1 MVDSVENITK
11 QARQGS
17 VAAIIQVLN
26 DKLADSGVRTRAIF
40 EDGVLQ
46 LLCEA
51 PDVDQLEQSTLVD
64 RVRQILESISPRNI
78 RRVKINSRIVREQQL
93 LWLEEI
99 NRDPENQ
106 LLWSEEITLN
116 RPNLFKQF
124 MEDLQSQQAEQAKT
138 GMPKTSSPRQVR
150 EQRQFKRGV
159 VGGTAVSLLLLL
171 LGWGL
176 YSWLGPRF
184 QANSQANTTP
194 SPDSAT
200 SPEPSAVPPIS
211 ASSPVPAATN
221 SAAAIA
227 PSPSMAPSPSPVV
240 SASPSSRPQAAIAP
254 TSAPTASDPFADAVR
269 LAEQTASAGKAA
281 QSSADWLALAAKWQ
295 QASDLMSQVPAQDKR
310 YSVAQDRTSVYQRH
324 SEAALQEAKKK
335 QGQSPSTAVS
345 Q

>member
-1 MVDSVENITK
+1 MVDSIENITK

-51 PDVDQLEQSTLVD
+51 ADVDQLEQSTLVE

-106 LLWSEEITLN
+106 LLWSQEITLA

-124 MEDLQSQQAEQAKT
+124 MEDLQSQQAEQSKA
-138 GMPKTSSPRQVR
+138 GMPRTPSPRQVR
-150 EQRQFKRGV
+150 EQHQFKRGV

-171 LGWGL
+171 LGWVVF
-176 YSWLGPRF
+176 SWLGPRF
-184 QANSQANTTP
+184 QADSQANSQINTAS
-194 SPDSAT
+194 SPDST
-200 SPEPSAVPPIS
+200 LSPEPSSAPPAS
-211 ASSPVPAATN
+211 PTPASSPAPAA
-221 SAAAIA
+221 
-227 PSPSMAPSPSPVV
+227 SPSIVPSPSPVI
-240 SASPSSRPQAAIAP
+240 SASPSASPQAAIAP
-254 TSAPTASDPFADAVR
+254 TSADPFADAVR
-269 LAEQTASAGKAA
+269 LAEQTASDGKSA

-295 QASDLMSQVPAQDKR
+295 QASDLMGQVPAQDKR
-310 YSVAQDRTSVYQRH
+310 YSIAQDRTAVYQRF
-324 SEAALQEAKKK
+324 SEAALQEARKK
-335 QGQSPSTAVS
+335 QGQSASKPSN

>member
-51 PDVDQLEQSTLVD
+51 PDVDQLEQSTLVE

-106 LLWSEEITLN
+106 LLWSQEITLT

-124 MEDLQSQQAEQAKT
+124 MEDLQSQQAEQAA
-138 GMPKTSSPRQVR
+138 GMPKTPSPRQVR

-159 VGGTAVSLLLLL
+159 VGGTLASLLLLL
-171 LGWGL
+171 LGWGA
-176 YSWLGPRF
+176 YSWFGPKF
-184 QANSQANTTP
+184 QGSSQANTP
-194 SPDSAT
+194 ASPNPAQ
-200 SPEPSAVPPIS
+200 SPEPNPASPSP
-211 ASSPVPAATN
+211 ASSPAPVTS

-227 PSPSMAPSPSPVV
+227 PSPSTAPSPSPVA
-240 SASPSSRPQAAIAP
+240 SASPSPSPEAAIAP
-254 TSAPTASDPFADAVR
+254 TTAPTSADPFADAVR
-269 LAEQTASAGKAA
+269 LAEQTASAGKSA

-295 QASDLMSQVPAQDKR
+295 QASDLMAQVPSQDKR
-310 YSVAQDRTSVYQRH
+310 YSIAQDRTAVYQSH

-335 QGQSPSTAVS
+335 QSNSKASNQ
-345 Q
+345 

>member
-51 PDVDQLEQSTLVD
+51 ADVDQLEQSTLVE
-64 RVRQILESISPRNI
+64 RVCQILESISPRNI

-106 LLWSEEITLN
+106 LLWSQEITLA

-124 MEDLQSQQAEQAKT
+124 MEDLQSQQAEQSKA
-138 GMPKTSSPRQVR
+138 GMPRTPSPRQVR
-150 EQRQFKRGV
+150 EQHQFKRGV

-171 LGWGL
+171 LGWVVF
-176 YSWLGPRF
+176 SWLGPRF
-184 QANSQANTTP
+184 QADSQANTVT
-194 SPDSAT
+194 SPDST
-200 SPEPSAVPPIS
+200 LSPEPSSPPPAS
-211 ASSPVPAATN
+211 PTPASSPEPAA
-221 SAAAIA
+221 
-227 PSPSMAPSPSPVV
+227 SPSAPSPSPVA
-240 SASPSSRPQAAIAP
+240 SASPSPSPQAAIAP
-254 TSAPTASDPFADAVR
+254 TTAPTSADPFADAVR
-269 LAEQTASAGKAA
+269 LAEQTASAGKSA

-295 QASDLMSQVPAQDKR
+295 QASDLMAQVPAQDKR
-310 YSVAQDRTSVYQRH
+310 YSIAQDRTTVYQRF
-324 SEAALQEAKKK
+324 SEAALQEARKK
-335 QGQSPSTAVS
+335 QL
-345 Q
+345 

>member
-51 PDVDQLEQSTLVD
+51 PDVDQLEQSTLVE

-106 LLWSEEITLN
+106 LLWSQEITLT

-124 MEDLQSQQAEQAKT
+124 MEDLQSQQAEQAKA
-138 GMPKTSSPRQVR
+138 GIPKTPSPRQVR

-159 VGGTAVSLLLLL
+159 VGGTLASLLLLL
-171 LGWGL
+171 LGWGA
-176 YSWLGPRF
+176 YSWLGPKF
-184 QANSQANTTP
+184 QSNSQANTTP
-194 SPDSAT
+194 SPNT
-200 SPEPSAVPPIS
+200 TKSPEPNAVSPSP
-211 ASSPVPAATN
+211 ASSPVSTT
-221 SAAAIA
+221 SSSTAAIA
-227 PSPSMAPSPSPVV
+227 PSPSPSTSASPSPSPE
-240 SASPSSRPQAAIAP
+240 ATAIAP
-254 TSAPTASDPFADAVR
+254 SATPTSADPFADAVR
-269 LAEQTASAGKAA
+269 LAEQTASAGKSA

-310 YSVAQDRTSVYQRH
+310 YSIAQDRTTVYQRH

-335 QGQSPSTAVS
+335 QGQAASKATN

>member
-1 MVDSVENITK
+1 MVDSIENITK

-40 EDGVLQ
+40 ADGVLQ

-51 PDVDQLEQSTLVD
+51 PDVDQLEQSTLVE
-64 RVRQILESISPRNI
+64 RVRQILEAISPRNI

-106 LLWSEEITLN
+106 VLWSQEITLT

-124 MEDLQSQQAEQAKT
+124 MEDLQSQQADQSKS
-138 GMPKTSSPRQVR
+138 GMPKTPSPRQVR

-159 VGGTAVSLLLLL
+159 VGGTAASLLLLL
-171 LGWGL
+171 LAWGV
-176 YSWLGPRF
+176 YSWFGPKL
-184 QANSQANTTP
+184 QANSQANT
-194 SPDSAT
+194 AT
-200 SPEPSAVPPIS
+200 SPDPAQSPEPITPAP
-211 ASSPVPAATN
+211 ASPN
-221 SAAAIA
+221 STAAIA
-227 PSPSMAPSPSPVV
+227 PSPSPVASVSPSPSPE
-240 SASPSSRPQAAIAP
+240 AAAIAP
-254 TSAPTASDPFADAVR
+254 TSAPTSADPFADAVR
-269 LAEQTASAGKAA
+269 LAEQTASAGKSA

-295 QASDLMSQVPAQDKR
+295 QASDLMSQVPPQDKR
-310 YSVAQDRTSVYQRH
+310 YSIAQDRTTVYQRH

-335 QGQSPSTAVS
+335 QGQTAS
-345 Q
+345 KASDQQI

>member
-1 MVDSVENITK
+1 MVDSIENITK

-51 PDVDQLEQSTLVD
+51 PDVDQLEQSTLVE
-64 RVRQILESISPRNI
+64 RVRQILEAISPRNI

-106 LLWSEEITLN
+106 LLWSQEITLT

-124 MEDLQSQQAEQAKT
+124 MEDLQSQQAEQAS
-138 GMPKTSSPRQVR
+138 GMPKTPSPRQVR

-159 VGGTAVSLLLLL
+159 VGGTAASLLLLL
-171 LGWGL
+171 LAWGG
-176 YSWLGPRF
+176 YSWFGPRL
-184 QANSQANTTP
+184 QANSQSNTVT
-194 SPDSAT
+194 SPNSAE
-200 SPEPSAVPPIS
+200 SPEPITAAP
-211 ASSPVPAATN
+211 ASPSST
-221 SAAAIA
+221 AAIA
-227 PSPSMAPSPSPVV
+227 PSPSPVASASPSPSP
-240 SASPSSRPQAAIAP
+240 QTAAIAP
-254 TSAPTASDPFADAVR
+254 TTAPTSADPFADAVR
-269 LAEQTASAGKAA
+269 LAEQTASDGKAA

-295 QASDLMSQVPAQDKR
+295 QASDLMGQVTTQDKR
-310 YSVAQDRTSVYQRH
+310 YSIAQDRTAVYQRF

-335 QGQSPSTAVS
+335 QGQSASKSTN

>member
-1 MVDSVENITK
+1 MVDSIENITK

-51 PDVDQLEQSTLVD
+51 ADVDQLEQSTLVE

-106 LLWSEEITLN
+106 LLWSQEITLT

-124 MEDLQSQQAEQAKT
+124 MEDLQSQQAEQAA
-138 GMPKTSSPRQVR
+138 GMPKTPSPRQVR

-159 VGGTAVSLLLLL
+159 VGGTLASLLLLL
-171 LGWGL
+171 LGWGA
-176 YSWLGPRF
+176 YSWFGPKF
-184 QANSQANTTP
+184 QSNSQANTTP
-194 SPDSAT
+194 SPDSAQ
-200 SPEPSAVPPIS
+200 SPEPNATS
-211 ASSPVPAATN
+211 TN
-221 SAAAIA
+221 SAAIA
-227 PSPSMAPSPSPVV
+227 PSPSTAPNPSPVVPASPSPSPE
-240 SASPSSRPQAAIAP
+240 AAIAP
-254 TSAPTASDPFADAVR
+254 TTAPTSADPFADAVR
-269 LAEQTASAGKAA
+269 LAEQTASDGKAA

-295 QASDLMSQVPAQDKR
+295 QASDLMGQVTTQDKR
-310 YSVAQDRTSVYQRH
+310 YSIAQDRTALYQRF

-335 QGQSPSTAVS
+335 
-345 Q
+345 

>member
-1 MVDSVENITK
+1 MVDSIENITK

-51 PDVDQLEQSTLVD
+51 PDVDQLEQSTLVE

-106 LLWSEEITLN
+106 LLWSQEITLT

-124 MEDLQSQQAEQAKT
+124 MEDLQSQQAEQAS
-138 GMPKTSSPRQVR
+138 GMPKTPSPRQVR

-159 VGGTAVSLLLLL
+159 VGGTLASLLLLL
-171 LGWGL
+171 LGWGA
-176 YSWLGPRF
+176 YSWFGPKL
-184 QANSQANTTP
+184 QGNSQANTTP
-194 SPDSAT
+194 SPDT
-200 SPEPSAVPPIS
+200 TKSPEPSAASPSP
-211 ASSPVPAATN
+211 ASSPVPAAPN
-221 SAAAIA
+221 STTAIA
-227 PSPSMAPSPSPVV
+227 PSPSPVASASPSPSPEV
-240 SASPSSRPQAAIAP
+240 AIAP
-254 TSAPTASDPFADAVR
+254 TTAPTSADPFADAVR
-269 LAEQTASAGKAA
+269 LAEQTASAGKSA

-295 QASDLMSQVPAQDKR
+295 QASDLMAQVPAQDKR
-310 YSVAQDRTSVYQRH
+310 YSIAQDRTAVYQRH

-335 QGQSPSTAVS
+335 QGQTAIRTGG

>member
-51 PDVDQLEQSTLVD
+51 PDVDQLEQSTLVE

-106 LLWSEEITLN
+106 LLWSQEITLT

-124 MEDLQSQQAEQAKT
+124 MEDLQSQQAEQAKA
-138 GMPKTSSPRQVR
+138 GIPKTPSPRQVR

-159 VGGTAVSLLLLL
+159 VGGTLASLLLLL
-171 LGWGL
+171 LGWGA
-176 YSWLGPRF
+176 YSWLGPKF
-184 QANSQANTTP
+184 QSNSQANTTP
-194 SPDSAT
+194 SPNT
-200 SPEPSAVPPIS
+200 TKSP
-211 ASSPVPAATN
+211 
-221 SAAAIA
+221 
-227 PSPSMAPSPSPVV
+227 
-240 SASPSSRPQAAIAP
+240 
-254 TSAPTASDPFADAVR
+254 
-269 LAEQTASAGKAA
+269 
-281 QSSADWLALAAKWQ
+281 
-295 QASDLMSQVPAQDKR
+295 
-310 YSVAQDRTSVYQRH
+310 
-324 SEAALQEAKKK
+324 
-335 QGQSPSTAVS
+335 
-345 Q
+345 

>member
-1 MVDSVENITK
+1 MVDSIENITK

-51 PDVDQLEQSTLVD
+51 ADVDQLEQSTLVE

-106 LLWSEEITLN
+106 LLWSQEITLT

-124 MEDLQSQQAEQAKT
+124 MEDLQSQQAEQAA
-138 GMPKTSSPRQVR
+138 GMPKTPSPRQVR

-159 VGGTAVSLLLLL
+159 VGGTLASLLLLL
-171 LGWGL
+171 LGWGA
-176 YSWLGPRF
+176 YSWFGPKL
-184 QANSQANTTP
+184 QDNSQATTTP
-194 SPDSAT
+194 SPEPAK
-200 SPEPSAVPPIS
+200 SPESSSASPTP
-211 ASSPVPAATN
+211 ASSPAPATN

-227 PSPSMAPSPSPVV
+227 PSPSPVA
-240 SASPSSRPQAAIAP
+240 SASPSPSPQAAIAP
-254 TSAPTASDPFADAVR
+254 TTTSTSADPFADAVR
-269 LAEQTASAGKAA
+269 LAEQTASDGKAA

-295 QASDLMSQVPAQDKR
+295 QASDLMGQVPAQDKR
-310 YSVAQDRTSVYQRH
+310 YSIAQDRTAVYQRF
-324 SEAALQEAKKK
+324 SEAALLEAKKK
-335 QGQSPSTAVS
+335 QGQAASKSEN
-345 Q
+345 

>member
-1 MVDSVENITK
+1 MVDSVNNIAK

-51 PDVDQLEQSTLVD
+51 PDLDQLEQSTLVE

-106 LLWSEEITLN
+106 VLWSQEITLT

-124 MEDLQSQQAEQAKT
+124 MEDLQTQQEQQTKT
-138 GMPKTSSPRQVR
+138 TLPTTSPRKAR

-159 VGGTAVSLLLLL
+159 LGGAGISFLILL
-171 LGWGL
+171 LGWVAYNAFGSKL
-176 YSWLGPRF
+176 QGAT
-184 QANSQANTTP
+184 QATTSTA
-194 SPDSAT
+194 SPT
-200 SPEPSAVPPIS
+200 PESP
-211 ASSPVPAATN
+211 
-221 SAAAIA
+221 AAIA
-227 PSPSMAPSPSPVV
+227 PASPAPASSNPTPSNLTATT
-240 SASPSSRPQAAIAP
+240 SASPSAIPSPASVAASSSPAP
-254 TSAPTASDPFADAVR
+254 ATTSEDPFAAAVR
-269 LAEQTASAGKAA
+269 LAESNASAGKSA
-281 QSSADWLALAAKWQ
+281 QSPAEWLALAAKWQ
-295 QASDLMSQVPAQDKR
+295 QASDLMAQVQPSDQR
-310 YSVAQDRTSVYQRH
+310 YSIAQDRTAVYRRH
-324 SEAALQEAKKK
+324 SEAALAEAKKR
-335 QGQSPSTAVS
+335 QPTN
-345 Q
+345 